1 MAITGRGSY
10 PLASTWFRKKLKS
23 SLSPLAK
30 VVYTDD
36 TDSTEVTIFND
47 WFFQAS
53 SPSTTYTL
61 TAQSGVYNVTGQSIN
76 LYRNR
81 SLSLSSGLYTLVGQ
95 SATVWHHRVLVAQG
109 GNYSYTG
116 QSVDITYIPS
126 SAVYTLT
133 VQSGTYTLSG
143 QSAVIS
149 RHRYLSASSGSYL
162 ITGQDVSIFKHRLL
176 SASSGTYTFTGQ
188 SAVITWS
195 MVGGAVWPVPSQVL
209 LGTVYG
215 PTGSEYTGTLDVLGI
230 KYDIS
235 TGQLVKPINDKVV
248 MTL

>member
-1 MAITGRGSY
+1 MANIWRRFPSSRLTSKSLYKDANGIAVSSISSAFWEA
-10 PLASTWFRKKLKS
+10 AS
-23 SLSPLAK
+23 
-30 VVYTDD
+30 
-36 TDSTEVTIFND
+36 N
-47 WFFQAS
+47 
-53 SPSTTYTL
+53 TTYTL
-61 TAQSGVYNVTGQSIN
+61 TAQSGIYNVTGQSIN

-95 SATVWHHRVLVAQG
+95 SATVLHHRVLVAQG

-133 VQSGTYTLSG
+133 AQSGTYTLSG

-149 RHRYLSASSGSYL
+149 RHRYLDASSGSYL

-176 SASSGTYTFTGQ
+176 SASAGSYSLIGQ
-188 SAVITWS
+188 AVVITWS
-195 MVGGAVWPVPSQVL
+195 TAGGAVWPLPSQVL
-209 LGTVYG
+209 LGTTYG
-215 PTGSEYTGTLDVLGI
+215 PTGSEYTGTLDVFGV
-230 KYDIS
+230 KYDIT
-235 TGQLVKPINDKVV
+235 TGQLIKPINDKVV